1 MSWVRAPPSTLKSVS
16 LFIRLTLFLFG
27 EKTMLYLNILSDME
41 GKRLAETIRC
51 FLDDGSLIAVFVVLW
66 AAIAGGL

>member
-1 MSWVRAPPSTLKSVS
+1 
-16 LFIRLTLFLFG
+16 
-27 EKTMLYLNILSDME
+27 MLYLNILSDME
-41 GKRLAETIRC
+41 RKRLAETIRC